1 MIMVCV
7 IYAMGEGNWND
18 YGLCDM
24 LWGRVTG
31 MIMVCVICYGEGNWN
46 DYGLC
51 DMLWG
56 G

>member
-1 MIMVCV
+1 MGEGNWNDYGLCDMLW
-7 IYAMGEGNWND
+7 GEGNWND

-31 MIMVCVICYGEGNWN
+31 MIMVCVICYG
-46 DYGLC
+46 
-51 DMLWG
+51 G

>member
-1 MIMVCV
+1 
-7 IYAMGEGNWND
+7 MGEGNWND

-51 DMLWG
+51 DICYG
-56 G
+56 GG

>member
-7 IYAMGEGNWND
+7 ICYGEGNWND

-31 MIMVCVICYGEGNWN
+31 MIMVCVICYG
-46 DYGLC
+46 
-51 DMLWG
+51 G